1 MENKNVYR
9 IPFPGEILKGE
20 WSGTVYAICSEF
32 TSKEEHEKEVDR
44 KVAELKE
51 NFSKNNH
58 WSVSLRE
65 VKRELVVEFERTDS
79 YMTLVQFR
87 VRDSF

>member
-1 MENKNVYR
+1 MENNSIYR
-9 IPFPGEILKGE
+9 IPFPNEILKGE

-32 TSKEEHEKEVDR
+32 SSKEEHEKEVDR
-44 KVAELKE
+44 KVEELKT
-51 NFSKNNH
+51 NFSKSNH

-65 VKRELVVEFERTDS
+65 VKRELVVQFERTDS

-87 VRDSF
+87 VRDSY